1 MNEISKFDHID
12 GRPDE
17 EQVEI
22 WAEEYFFNLLNIL
35 NAFFSRVDINEAA
48 ERMSLIPFD
57 QLILEQLE
65 DESEEVKQIAARRIL
80 ELAETEVAFLKA
92 YGV

>member
-17 EQVEI
+17 EQVEA
-22 WAEEYFFNLLNIL
+22 WAEAFFFNLLNVL

-57 QLILEQLE
+57 KLILEQLE
-65 DESEEVKQIAARRIL
+65 DESEEVKQIATRRIV
-80 ELAETEVAFLKA
+80 ELAETEVTFLKA